1 MPLKSVG
8 AQFVAWRGAEGR
20 LLCAVRGK
28 KSICNVL
35 AEVLAAVGSTF
46 TKWRALPSNM
56 ESARSVHQ
64 NRVGLGMHWD
74 LPTLALG

>member
-1 MPLKSVG
+1 MHGEARKVG
-8 AQFVAWRGAEGR
+8 YFSLSEDRRV
-20 LLCAVRGK
+20 
-28 KSICNVL
+28 CNVA

-46 TKWRALPSNM
+46 SLWRALKSNM